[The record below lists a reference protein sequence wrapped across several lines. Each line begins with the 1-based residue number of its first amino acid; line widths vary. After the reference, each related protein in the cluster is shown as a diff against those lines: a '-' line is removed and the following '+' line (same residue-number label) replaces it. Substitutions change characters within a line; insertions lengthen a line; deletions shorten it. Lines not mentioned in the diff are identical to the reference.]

1 VADESFHREVKNLKS
16 KDVRKNKDDSM
27 FIEGIYF
34 YGLRD
39 SGDVF
44 NVTSVIKLSF
54 CYAL

>member
-1 VADESFHREVKNLKS
+1 MADESFHREVKNLKS